1 MFAIPIFKEGEFK
14 SIWKRFGSS
23 KRVHNS
29 SYFRY
34 WSTRIIKNYPD
45 AYKHRDTQKKHKRLT
60 EIRKWSKKNHK
71 NCNTSGRTTNKY
83 RQQPFRLYSAK
94 NGRDRFRVTP
104 PTGSLPPKTVAYK
117 RDRDARL
124 QGSVFSKSS
133 HRHTRS
139 TGARSPLLLSPP
151 PKGQSQK
158 FGIIFISQ
166 IFVTNGNCRLLV

>member
-1 MFAIPIFKEGEFK
+1 MKTFRFFETGSQFELF
-14 SIWKRFGSS
+14 SILVDQNNKKLPR
-23 KRVHNS
+23 RLQTPRH
-29 SYFRY
+29 
-34 WSTRIIKNYPD
+34 T
-45 AYKHRDTQKKHKRLT
+45 KKHKRLT

-133 HRHTRS
+133 HAHTRS

-158 FGIIFISQ
+158 FGIIFISR